1 MMFYIFLFLAL
12 LGTGVGLFPIPEDI
26 IVLSAGVGVEE
37 GVGNIAV
44 VFVIIFLGILIS
56 DSIIFLAGKK
66 IGIRIF
72 DFKFFSFLL
81 PKEKVEKVNGFFD
94 GHSKKLVFLG
104 RFTSG
109 FRPIVFFVA
118 GMSKFRFISFLFT
131 DILASFI
138 YIPLMLFLGFRFS
151 YDISKLVTD
160 MRQIYH
166 LIEILLIIFIVSWL
180 IFRVSKKI
188 FGNGNNNKNV

>member
-66 IGIRIF
+66 IGRRVF
-72 DFKFFSFLL
+72 DFKFFSFFL
-81 PKEKVEKVNGFFD
+81 PKGKVEKVNGFFD

-166 LIEILLIIFIVSWL
+166 LIEVLLIIFIVSWL

-188 FGNGNNNKNV
+188 FGNGNNNKNG